1 MSVRDPSHGAR
12 TQRWLKTARRTG
24 FTLLEVLMAIVI
36 LSFGA
41 TVFLNAFRDLLPRGP
56 STANIGI
63 ASQLAQER
71 LTLVLAQRVRRGYA
85 GMSDPC
91 GSSVLCN
98 SVSGFTV
105 TLSGLSVSTS
115 WGLDTDTQRYRV
127 ITATV
132 THASGTLAQESVI
145 VANY

>member
-1 MSVRDPSHGAR
+1 MMRFVRAAGRLRPV
-12 TQRWLKTARRTG
+12 RWRG

-41 TVFLNAFRDLLPRGP
+41 TVFLSAFRDLLPRGP
-56 STANIGI
+56 STGKIGQ

-71 LTLVLAQRVRRGYA
+71 LTLVLEQRLRQGYYQM
-85 GMSDPC
+85 GDPC

-105 TLSGLSVSTS
+105 TLSGLSVSTA

-127 ITATV
+127 ITVTV
-132 THASGTLAQESVI
+132 TDPTGTLAQESAI

>member
-1 MSVRDPSHGAR
+1 MTLRLEPLSRWCRHAR
-12 TQRWLKTARRTG
+12 GRG

-36 LSFGA
+36 LGFAA
-41 TVFLNAFRDLLPRGP
+41 TVFLTSFRDLLPRGP

-71 LTLVLAQRVRRGYA
+71 LTLVLEQRMRLGYA

-91 GSSVLCN
+91 GSSALCT

-115 WGLDTDTQRYRV
+115 WGMDTDTQRYRV

-132 THASGTLAQESVI
+132 THSSGKLAEESIV